1 MIKFFRK
8 IRQKLLSENKFS
20 KYLLYAIGEI
30 VLVVIGILIA
40 LQINNWNEARKKQN
54 LKGVYKRELIADL
67 EKDINQLSIDID
79 KTVEDLENCKTI
91 GRIITKNELDIDS
104 IIIIYRKEFDFFIYV
119 ARNFNRNTI
128 EALLGTGNINLFEDN
143 LYDDLMRF
151 NNLQKEVVSAI
162 DTELGFYMNYLT
174 QNNLPQTDEV
184 SLIQGENLEEIWDLI
199 DKDKFLMSF
208 NSVLNSKSI
217 VNKIMLEK
225 RRELMKETKSLL
237 ELLSGID

>member
-1 MIKFFRK
+1 MR
-8 IRQKLLSENKFS
+8 
-20 KYLLYAIGEI
+20 YAIGEI
-30 VLVVIGILIA
+30 ILVMIGILLA
-40 LQINNWNEARKKQN
+40 LQVNNWNEERKKQN
-54 LKGVYKRELIADL
+54 LKGVYKRALMEDL

-79 KTVEDLENCKTI
+79 KTVKDLENCKSI
-91 GRIITKNELDIDS
+91 GRIITENELDVDS

-119 ARNFNRNTI
+119 DRNFNRNTI
-128 EALLGTGNINLFEDN
+128 EALLGSGNINLFEDT

-184 SLIQGENLEEIWDLI
+184 SLIQGGNLEQIWNLI

-217 VNKIMLEK
+217 VNKEMLDK

-237 ELLSGID
+237 ELLSDID